1 MTLVLPSAL
10 LLVLVAIEAFVL
22 RVVQKKDVP
31 WNEVVF
37 NLNSGHTV
45 LWLFRGLE
53 IAVFHAVHSRFS
65 LALVDDMH
73 PVVQFAV
80 AMVFWDFCFYWLH
93 PRRERQRQQS
103 PQHVPRRAGQRRR
116 VLLGRRRGNRGVERG

>member
-31 WNEVVF
+31 WNQVVF

-45 LWLFRGLE
+45 LWL
-53 IAVFHAVHSRFS
+53 
-65 LALVDDMH
+65 
-73 PVVQFAV
+73 
-80 AMVFWDFCFYWLH
+80 
-93 PRRERQRQQS
+93 
-103 PQHVPRRAGQRRR
+103 
-116 VLLGRRRGNRGVERG
+116 